1 MHDPTENKAE
11 ELHTHEHEHTYTHTH
26 EHAHP
31 HGEEHEH
38 RHDHEHSHDHPHEH
52 HHDHGEAR
60 PLDQLYALMR
70 YMTGHNADHTRELE
84 TLAGQLKDAG
94 NEEAYALTMEGV
106 RFFDQGNAV
115 LSKALE
121 KLSR

>member
-11 ELHTHEHEHTYTHTH
+11 ELHTHEHEHTDTHTH
-26 EHAHP
+26 EHTHP

-38 RHDHEHSHDHPHEH
+38 RHGHEHGHDHPHEH

-84 TLAGQLKDAG
+84 TLAGQLKNAG
-94 NEEAYALTMEGV
+94 NEEAYALTMEAV

>member
-1 MHDPTENKAE
+1 MHDPTDNRAE
-11 ELHTHEHEHTYTHTH
+11 ELHAHEHEHTYA
-26 EHAHP
+26 HA
-31 HGEEHEH
+31 
-38 RHDHEHSHDHPHEH
+38 HEHSHSHGEAHDHG
-52 HHDHGEAR
+52 HDHGEAR
-60 PLDQLYALMR
+60 PLDRLYALMR

-94 NEEAYALTMEGV
+94 NEEAYALAMEAV

-115 LSKALE
+115 LSRALE